1 MWQNSIQVNPNND
14 FESVPNRS
22 NQRQEN
28 MNPKSK
34 VCAVP
39 DIEAQLKRMHKIN
52 AISFAAGVAFM
63 TLFFLLVIKGKI
75 VLSGPYL
82 PIYLQLFPQK
92 LEFILRY

>member
-52 AISFAAGVAFM
+52 AI
-63 TLFFLLVIKGKI
+63 FLLVIKGKI